1 MLLLLLLFF
10 FSDENPEPR
19 VFLIRKYELLR
30 TQTTKKGHN
39 KQQHLIYKKEERERE
54 REREKRN
61 TVVQKLCVKMPSFS
75 RTNENTRGALIPY
88 SSELF
93 LFFQNLFFRDPDL
106 GIYYASLSRR
116 ELSHELGV

>member
-39 KQQHLIYKKEERERE
+39 KQQHLIYKKEERE

>member
-54 REREKRN
+54 REREKKKYGC
-61 TVVQKLCVKMPSFS
+61 TKIMC
-75 RTNENTRGALIPY
+75 
-88 SSELF
+88 
-93 LFFQNLFFRDPDL
+93 
-106 GIYYASLSRR
+106 
-116 ELSHELGV
+116 